1 MKNILAVTV
10 FSLALAGSIGLANA
24 QQGSPMMK
32 QPGQGMMQG
41 GQGPMQGQ
49 GMMQGQGYGNMAYS
63 CNGMPGAGMMM
74 GSGMMGSGM
83 MGSGMMAGRMHGP
96 DMMIV
101 MMDTN
106 GDGSLSLEE
115 FQAIHAR
122 MFKHL
127 DANGDGQL
135 TSDEMSQR

>member
-74 GSGMMGSGM
+74 GSGMM
-83 MGSGMMAGRMHGP
+83 AGRMHGP